1 MWNSLRR
8 FLAPP
13 TFEGDE
19 DKTRSALYIHWFTLA
34 IMVVIPFLVILTR
47 LRLITATIGNSFN
60 TTLLI
65 LFLLN
70 AFVWGVS
77 KSGRV
82 AAAGYLLIAATWLA
96 ANVTAYSGSGV
107 SDSAF
112 TANFVIITAVTLLL
126 GWRQAIGVSALTILA
141 GFGITYAKAASI
153 AGASFSEAASLSVLL
168 GLFAALLFVFTNGLS
183 SALSESRAS
192 AKKLEESNRSVSAVR
207 LRLEENQDA
216 LQAANEQLQRRAER
230 IDAVANI
237 SRTITLTQETERIL
251 PLIATAIGSRLGYSH
266 VGVYLLDENGQNV
279 LLSAASSEE
288 GLQLMHNKSRVSVA
302 PDNIIGFVVSR
313 GAARAIQT
321 EAERISL
328 DSPDSLP
335 NSRSRL
341 VLPLKV
347 QERAIG
353 ALDIQSERA
362 EDFAREDFSTLQVL
376 ADQAAI
382 AIQTRAPSNNCK
394 TRCKKPRSSRANSPI
409 KFGANRKSREKGRVI
424 ATTALS
430 PSRFTKKRNF
440 PPPNDRSPFLSFYA
454 DKRSGISNL
463 IQPMRRAAGLK
474 TRSSLQK
481 RLPNASP
488 SHWKARAC
496 LTTRKN
502 ARNMRPFFRKYP
514 PNSALPFKWIRSYAI
529 PLRNLDGS
537 FTTQPSHFASLTQA
551 LTPQAIMRIERTARS
566 RN

>member
-47 LRLITATIGNSFN
+47 LRLVTATTGDFFN
-60 TTLLI
+60 ITLLI

-96 ANVTAYSGSGV
+96 ANVTAYSGLGV

-141 GFGITYAKAASI
+141 GFGITYAKADSI
-153 AGASFSEAASLSVLL
+153 AGASFSEAASLSVLF

-183 SALSESRAS
+183 RALSESRAS
-192 AKKLEESNRSVSAVR
+192 AKKLEESNRSVSAAR
-207 LRLEENQDA
+207 LRLEENQGA
-216 LQAANEQLQRRAER
+216 LQAANEQLRRRAER

-251 PLIATAIGSRLGYSH
+251 PLIATAIGSQLGYSH
-266 VGVYLLDENGQNV
+266 VGVYLLNENGQNA

-288 GLQLMHNKSRVSVA
+288 GLQLMRNKSRVSIA
-302 PDNIIGFVVSR
+302 PDNLIGFVVSR
-313 GAARAIQT
+313 GVARTIQT

-382 AIQTRAPSNNCK
+382 AIQNARTVEQLQGALQKAEIVSNQLTNQVWRESEESQKRKGYRYDGVKPEPIYKKTQFSAAERPLSIPVVLRGQTIGNLKLNPTDASRRWTEDEIVMAKATAERVAIALEGARLLDDAQKRAQHE
-394 TRCKKPRSSRANSPI
+394 T
-409 KFGANRKSREKGRVI
+409 
-424 ATTALS
+424 
-430 PSRFTKKRNF
+430 
-440 PPPNDRSPFLSFYA
+440 FLSEVSAKLGASFQMDSILRDTVEELGRFFHNTTVA
-454 DKRSGISNL
+454 FRL
-463 IQPMRRAAGLK
+463 ID
-474 TRSSLQK
+474 
-481 RLPNASP
+481 PNAS
-488 SHWKARAC
+488 SDHAHRE
-496 LTTRKN
+496 
-502 ARNMRPFFRKYP
+502 
-514 PNSALPFKWIRSYAI
+514 
-529 PLRNLDGS
+529 DGS
-537 FTTQPSHFASLTQA
+537 
-551 LTPQAIMRIERTARS
+551 
-566 RN
+566 

>member
-34 IMVVIPFLVILTR
+34 IMVVTPFLVILTR
-47 LRLITATIGNSFN
+47 LRLVTATTGDSFN
-60 TTLLI
+60 ITLLI

-382 AIQTRAPSNNCK
+382 AIQNARAVEQLQDALQKAEIVSSQLTNQVWRESEESRKRKGYRYDGVKPEPIYKK
-394 TRCKKPRSSRANSPI
+394 TQFPAAERPLSIPVVLRGQTIGNLKLNPTDASRRWTEDEI
-409 KFGANRKSREKGRVI
+409 VI
-424 ATTALS
+424 AKATAERVAIALEGA
-430 PSRFTKKRNF
+430 RLLDDAQKRAQHET
-440 PPPNDRSPFLSFYA
+440 FLSEVSAKLGASFQMDSILRDTVEELGRFFHDTTVA
-454 DKRSGISNL
+454 FRL
-463 IQPMRRAAGLK
+463 INPSANAASDHAH
-474 TRSSLQK
+474 RE
-481 RLPNASP
+481 
-488 SHWKARAC
+488 
-496 LTTRKN
+496 
-502 ARNMRPFFRKYP
+502 
-514 PNSALPFKWIRSYAI
+514 
-529 PLRNLDGS
+529 DGS
-537 FTTQPSHFASLTQA
+537 
-551 LTPQAIMRIERTARS
+551 
-566 RN
+566 

>member
-34 IMVVIPFLVILTR
+34 IMVVTPFLVILTR
-47 LRLITATIGNSFN
+47 LRLVTATTGDSFN
-60 TTLLI
+60 ITLLI

-96 ANVTAYSGSGV
+96 ANVTAYSGLGV

-141 GFGITYAKAASI
+141 GFGITYAKADSI
-153 AGASFSEAASLSVLL
+153 AGASFSEAASLSVLF

-183 SALSESRAS
+183 RALSESRAS
-192 AKKLEESNRSVSAVR
+192 AKKLEESNRSVTAAR
-207 LRLEENQDA
+207 LRLEENQGA
-216 LQAANEQLQRRAER
+216 LQAANEQLRRRAER

-251 PLIATAIGSRLGYSH
+251 PLIATAIGSQLGYSH
-266 VGVYLLDENGQNV
+266 VGVYLLNENGQNA

-288 GLQLMHNKSRVSVA
+288 GLQLMRNKSRVSIA
-302 PDNIIGFVVSR
+302 PDNLIGFVVSR
-313 GAARAIQT
+313 GVARAIQT

-382 AIQTRAPSNNCK
+382 AIQNARTVEQLQGALQKAEIVSNQLTNQVWRESEESQKRKGYRYDGVKPEPIYKKTQFSAAERPLSIPVVLRGQTIGNLKLNPTDASRRWTEDEIVMAKATAERVAIALEGARLLDDAQKRAQHE
-394 TRCKKPRSSRANSPI
+394 T
-409 KFGANRKSREKGRVI
+409 
-424 ATTALS
+424 
-430 PSRFTKKRNF
+430 
-440 PPPNDRSPFLSFYA
+440 FLSEVSAKLGASFQMDSILRDTVEELGRFFHNTTVA
-454 DKRSGISNL
+454 FRL
-463 IQPMRRAAGLK
+463 ID
-474 TRSSLQK
+474 
-481 RLPNASP
+481 PNAS
-488 SHWKARAC
+488 SDHAHRE
-496 LTTRKN
+496 
-502 ARNMRPFFRKYP
+502 
-514 PNSALPFKWIRSYAI
+514 
-529 PLRNLDGS
+529 DGS
-537 FTTQPSHFASLTQA
+537 
-551 LTPQAIMRIERTARS
+551 
-566 RN
+566 

>member
-1 MWNSLRR
+1 MWNSLRH

-47 LRLITATIGNSFN
+47 LRLITATIGDSFN

-65 LFLLN
+65 LFLSN

-96 ANVTAYSGSGV
+96 ANVTAYLGLGV
-107 SDSAF
+107 NDSAF

-141 GFGITYAKAASI
+141 GFGITYAKADSI
-153 AGASFSEAASLSVLL
+153 AGASFSEAASLSVLF

-183 SALSESRAS
+183 RALSESRAS
-192 AKKLEESNRSVSAVR
+192 AKKLEESNRSVSAAR
-207 LRLEENQDA
+207 LRLEENQGA
-216 LQAANEQLQRRAER
+216 LQAANEQLRRRAER

-251 PLIATAIGSRLGYSH
+251 PLIATAISSRLGYSH
-266 VGVYLLDENGQNV
+266 VGVYLLNENGQNA

-288 GLQLMHNKSRVSVA
+288 GLQLMRNKSRVSSA
-302 PDNIIGFVVSR
+302 PDNLIGFVVSR
-313 GAARAIQT
+313 GTARAIQT

-341 VLPLKV
+341 ALPLKV

-362 EDFAREDFSTLQVL
+362 EDFTREDFSTLQVL

-382 AIQTRAPSNNCK
+382 AIQNARAVEQLQGALQKAEIVSNQLTNQVWRESEESQKRKGYRYDGVKPEPIYKK
-394 TRCKKPRSSRANSPI
+394 TQFSAAERPLSIPVVLRGQTIGNLKLNPTDASRRWTEDEIVMAKATAERVAI
-409 KFGANRKSREKGRVI
+409 ALEGARLLDD
-424 ATTALS
+424 AQ
-430 PSRFTKKRNF
+430 KRAQHET
-440 PPPNDRSPFLSFYA
+440 FLSEVSAKLGASFQMDSILRDTVEELGRFFHDTTVA
-454 DKRSGISNL
+454 FRL
-463 IQPMRRAAGLK
+463 ID
-474 TRSSLQK
+474 
-481 RLPNASP
+481 PNAS
-488 SHWKARAC
+488 SDHAHRE
-496 LTTRKN
+496 
-502 ARNMRPFFRKYP
+502 
-514 PNSALPFKWIRSYAI
+514 
-529 PLRNLDGS
+529 DGS
-537 FTTQPSHFASLTQA
+537 
-551 LTPQAIMRIERTARS
+551 
-566 RN
+566 

>member
-34 IMVVIPFLVILTR
+34 IMVVTPFLVILTR
-47 LRLITATIGNSFN
+47 LRLVTATTGDSFN
-60 TTLLI
+60 ITLLI

-96 ANVTAYSGSGV
+96 ANVTAYSGLGV

-141 GFGITYAKAASI
+141 GFGITYAKADSI
-153 AGASFSEAASLSVLL
+153 AGASFSEAASLSVLF

-183 SALSESRAS
+183 RALSESRAS
-192 AKKLEESNRSVSAVR
+192 AKKLEESNRSVSAAR
-207 LRLEENQDA
+207 LRLEENQGA
-216 LQAANEQLQRRAER
+216 LQAANEQLRRRAER

-251 PLIATAIGSRLGYSH
+251 PLIATAIGSQLGYSH
-266 VGVYLLDENGQNV
+266 VGVYLLNENGQNA

-288 GLQLMHNKSRVSVA
+288 GLQLMRNKSRVSIA
-302 PDNIIGFVVSR
+302 PDNLIGFVVSR
-313 GAARAIQT
+313 GVARAIQT

-382 AIQTRAPSNNCK
+382 AIQNARTVEQLQGALQKAEIVSNQLTNQVWRESEESQKRKGYRYDGVKPEPIYKKTQFSAAERPLSIPVVLRGQTIGNLKLNPTDASRRWTEDEIVMAKATAERVAIALEGARLLDDAQKRAQHE
-394 TRCKKPRSSRANSPI
+394 T
-409 KFGANRKSREKGRVI
+409 
-424 ATTALS
+424 
-430 PSRFTKKRNF
+430 
-440 PPPNDRSPFLSFYA
+440 FLSEVSAKLGASFQMDSILRDTVEELGRFFHNTTVA
-454 DKRSGISNL
+454 FRL
-463 IQPMRRAAGLK
+463 ID
-474 TRSSLQK
+474 
-481 RLPNASP
+481 PNAS
-488 SHWKARAC
+488 SDHAHRE
-496 LTTRKN
+496 
-502 ARNMRPFFRKYP
+502 
-514 PNSALPFKWIRSYAI
+514 
-529 PLRNLDGS
+529 DGS
-537 FTTQPSHFASLTQA
+537 
-551 LTPQAIMRIERTARS
+551 
-566 RN
+566 